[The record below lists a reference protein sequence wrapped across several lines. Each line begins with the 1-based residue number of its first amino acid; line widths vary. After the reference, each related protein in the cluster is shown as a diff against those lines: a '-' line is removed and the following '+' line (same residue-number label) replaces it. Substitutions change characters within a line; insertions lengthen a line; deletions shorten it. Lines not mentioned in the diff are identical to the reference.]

1 MKLNKTFG
9 RIATTLVATA
19 MLASMAVVPAFA
31 EGGPVEEPPAY
42 GGVGEDG
49 TQYEDGDIIHNL
61 TFKKVL
67 KMPENVYTPGIQ
79 FNFTLTGVEAGDDER
94 VNGQEEGVTGNS
106 VIEVYD
112 GIGQSG
118 GTAQFV
124 NGQETTAVPDE
135 EGVVAAETTVY
146 IPLDDID
153 FPDAGVYKYTLTEDE
168 MDETVPG
175 YEDYI
180 LSEPCTVYL
189 YVERVEATEETPED
203 YVVTGAVMLA
213 AGKEYNEG
221 GSEGG
226 KGNGTVV
233 NTYLLDEDGKPLND
247 EVIIT
252 KQVEGSM
259 GNRSEDFEFTV
270 NIHER
275 NNDPVTSGK
284 TYRAVYEVWSDEA
297 RDYIADP
304 SKEEVIFSAKQ
315 TGQNFRDWI
324 TDQKFELA
332 HNERIH
338 IYGVS
343 QNDTVKVIESDS
355 GVGYTTTYVMPNG
368 KKVKST
374 EFNASIVN
382 DFKGENFEV
391 TFTNTRDAVS
401 PTGLVMDI
409 APYALLVIVA
419 AAGCFVFLRKR
430 RED

>member
-1 MKLNKTFG
+1 M
-9 RIATTLVATA
+9 
-19 MLASMAVVPAFA
+19 
-31 EGGPVEEPPAY
+31 
-42 GGVGEDG
+42 
-49 TQYEDGDIIHNL
+49 
-61 TFKKVL
+61 
-67 KMPENVYTPGIQ
+67 
-79 FNFTLTGVEAGDDER
+79 
-94 VNGQEEGVTGNS
+94 
-106 VIEVYD
+106 
-112 GIGQSG
+112 
-118 GTAQFV
+118 
-124 NGQETTAVPDE
+124 
-135 EGVVAAETTVY
+135 
-146 IPLDDID
+146 
-153 FPDAGVYKYTLTEDE
+153 
-168 MDETVPG
+168 
-175 YEDYI
+175 
-180 LSEPCTVYL
+180 
-189 YVERVEATEETPED
+189 
-203 YVVTGAVMLA
+203 
-213 AGKEYNEG
+213 
-221 GSEGG
+221 
-226 KGNGTVV
+226 
-233 NTYLLDEDGKPLND
+233 
-247 EVIIT
+247 
-252 KQVEGSM
+252 
-259 GNRSEDFEFTV
+259 
-270 NIHER
+270 
-275 NNDPVTSGK
+275 
-284 TYRAVYEVWSDEA
+284 YEVWSDEA

-355 GVGYTTTYVMPNG
+355 GVGYTTTYVKPNG